1 MATID
6 THSAGCVV
14 LHNIAWDTYKT
25 LRDDE
30 YNRNLRF
37 TYDRGELEI
46 MSPSREHE
54 RVKTLIGRMIETF
67 TEILDIPI
75 SSGGSTTYRSEAKD
89 RGLEPD
95 ECYYVANEAKM
106 RGKDEVDLEID
117 PPPDLV
123 VEVDITRRWLNRTA
137 IYADLGVPEI
147 WEYHEDKLI
156 VHLLQPDGTYT
167 QDGQSKCFPMIPLD
181 GIQRFLDQRG
191 EGNETSWIR
200 SFREWVR
207 TLDRS

>member
-6 THSAGCVV
+6 VPTAGCVV
-14 LHNIAWDTYKT
+14 LHNISWETYKT

-30 YNRNLRF
+30 YNRHIRLTFN
-37 TYDRGELEI
+37 RGELEI

-54 RVKTLIGRMIETF
+54 RIKRLIGRMIEAV
-67 TEILDIPI
+67 TEVLDIPI
-75 SSGGSTTYRSEAKD
+75 SSGGSTTYESIAED

-95 ECYYVANEAKM
+95 ECYYIANEAKI
-106 RGKDEVDLEID
+106 RGRDEVDLSVD

-123 VEVDITRRWLNRTA
+123 VEVDITRRWLNRKT

-147 WEYHEDKLI
+147 WEYHQGTLT
-156 VHLLQPDGTYT
+156 VHQLQSDGTYQT
-167 QDGQSKCFPMIPLD
+167 VPTSPSLPMVPIE

-191 EGNETSWIR
+191 QPNETAWIR
-200 SFREWVR
+200 SFREWAS
-207 TLDRS
+207 TLIRP